1 MGAAQPVTA
10 GVRRPVGHVEEPGGQ
25 GGAGVGTLDRVS
37 TVQDI
42 AAVPRIDPAALLGR
56 VGLH

>member
-1 MGAAQPVTA
+1 MFADRSGRSKSRADK
-10 GVRRPVGHVEEPGGQ
+10 VERV
-25 GGAGVGTLDRVS
+25 VGTLDRVS